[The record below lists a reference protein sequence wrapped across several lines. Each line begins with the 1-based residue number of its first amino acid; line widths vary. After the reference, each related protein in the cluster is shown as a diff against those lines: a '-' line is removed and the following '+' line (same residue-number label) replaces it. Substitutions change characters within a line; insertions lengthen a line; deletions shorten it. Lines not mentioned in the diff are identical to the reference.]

1 MCIDKTKR
9 ASLSIVAASLLFV
22 LNTNTNADNKM
33 FCSKSADEYK
43 YCKEL
48 QKYHHVKKNDLE
60 NILFMTDSLQYLSN
74 ANSRDKLSRA
84 LSEKIYLVL
93 KDINKTIKIAANEVR
108 KEKYKALGMVVV
120 PVKYGSNQK
129 LKYQDLRQMSR
140 GKLKKQIKKFYNQ
153 YENYDDEFLTDLLIA
168 NGSMFIILP
177 EIIQYDEMK
186 KNLLENKESDFEIAI
201 DGFFGLEKGMSESV
215 VTLALKIDRN
225 GNIRRVFDRKA
236 EYEKIRKAIVDL
248 IDNALGDIASQDE

>member
-1 MCIDKTKR
+1 MKKLNTL
-9 ASLSIVAASLLFV
+9 ALSSIVCGILATGTSLG
-22 LNTNTNADNKM
+22 AQSKM
-33 FCSKSADEYK
+33 FCEDDEEQYS

-48 QKYHHVKKNDLE
+48 KKYHHVKKNDLE
-60 NILFMTDSLQYLSN
+60 NIMFMTDSLQYLSN
-74 ANSRDKLSRA
+74 TNTRDKLSRA
-84 LSEKIYLVL
+84 LSEKIYLVM
-93 KDINKTIKIAANEVR
+93 KDINHTIKVAANEVR

-129 LKYQDLRQMSR
+129 LKYQELRNMAR
-140 GKLKKQIKKFYNQ
+140 GKLRKQIQKFYKQ
-153 YENYDDEFLTDLLIA
+153 YVIHDDEFLTDLLMA
-168 NGSMFIILP
+168 NGSTFIILP

-186 KNLLENKESDFEIAI
+186 KNLLQNKETDFEIAI

-225 GNIRRVFDRKA
+225 GNVRRVFDRKA
-236 EYEKIRKAIVDL
+236 EYEKIRKAIVNL

>member
-1 MCIDKTKR
+1 MIINIKKI
-9 ASLSIVAASLLFV
+9 ALSAIVSSIVFATNSMAVETKLF
-22 LNTNTNADNKM
+22 
-33 FCSKSADEYK
+33 CDESPEDYK

-48 QKYHHVKKNDLE
+48 KKYHHVKKNDME
-60 NILFMTDSLQYLSN
+60 NIMFMTDSLQYLTN
-74 ANSRDKLSRA
+74 ANLKDKVSRA
-84 LSEKIYLVL
+84 LSEKIYLVM

-120 PVKYGSNQK
+120 PVKYGSSQK
-129 LKYQDLRQMSR
+129 LKYQELRAMAR

-153 YENYDDEFLTDLLIA
+153 YEDHDDEFLTDLLLA

-177 EIIQYDEMK
+177 EIIQFDEMK
-186 KNLLENKESDFEIAI
+186 KNLMSDKETDFEIAI

-225 GNIRRVFDRKA
+225 GDVRRVFDRKA
-236 EYEKIRKAIVDL
+236 EYEKIRKAIVNL

>member
-1 MCIDKTKR
+1 MLKLNKLKISLATACLLLSTNSVTASTKM
-9 ASLSIVAASLLFV
+9 L
-22 LNTNTNADNKM
+22 
-33 FCSKSADEYK
+33 CEEYPAEYH

-48 QKYHHVKKNDLE
+48 KKYHHVKKDDLE
-60 NILFMTDSLQYLSN
+60 NIMFMTDSLQYLSN
-74 ANSRDKLSRA
+74 KNSRDKLSRA
-84 LSEKIYLVL
+84 LSEKIYLVM

-129 LKYQDLRQMSR
+129 LKYQTLRDMAR
-140 GKLKKQIKKFYNQ
+140 GKLKKQINKFYRQ
-153 YENYDDEFLTDLLIA
+153 YQDHDDEFLTDLLIA
-168 NGSMFIILP
+168 NGSMFVILP

-186 KNLLENKESDFEIAI
+186 KNLMQDKETDFEIAI
-201 DGFFGLEKGMSESV
+201 DGFFGLEKGMSESI

-225 GNIRRVFDRKA
+225 GNVRRVFDRKA
-236 EYEKIRKAIVDL
+236 EYEKIRKAIVNL

>member
-1 MCIDKTKR
+1 MSKLMK
-9 ASLSIVAASLLFV
+9 LSHSKIVAGLLLATFSCSSIH
-22 LNTNTNADNKM
+22 AKM
-33 FCSKSADEYK
+33 YCEEDEANYK

-48 QKYHHVKKNDLE
+48 KKYHHVKKNDME
-60 NILFMTDSLQYLSN
+60 NIMFMTDSLQYLSN
-74 ANSRDKLSRA
+74 ANTRNKLNRA
-84 LSEKIYLVL
+84 LSEKIFLVM

-129 LKYQDLRQMSR
+129 LKYQKLRDMAR
-140 GKLKKQIKKFYNQ
+140 GKLKKQIKKFYDQ
-153 YENYDDEFLTDLLIA
+153 YGDHDDEFLTDLLIA
-168 NGSMFIILP
+168 NGSTFVILP

-186 KNLLENKESDFEIAI
+186 KNLLQDKETDFEIAV

-215 VTLALKIDRN
+215 ITLSLKIDRN
-225 GNIRRVFDRKA
+225 GNVRRVFDRKA
-236 EYEKIRKAIVDL
+236 EYEKVRKAIVDL

>member
-1 MCIDKTKR
+1 MFKKVTISTVL
-9 ASLSIVAASLLFV
+9 AGLLLSVSSTGAA
-22 LNTNTNADNKM
+22 TTM
-33 FCSKSADEYK
+33 FCEEDITSYK
-43 YCKEL
+43 YCDNLK
-48 QKYHHVKKNDLE
+48 KYHYSKKDDLD
-60 NILFMTDSLQYLSN
+60 NIMFMTDSLQYLSSS
-74 ANSRDKLSRA
+74 NSKDKLSRA
-84 LSEKIYLVL
+84 LSEKIYLVM

-129 LKYQDLRQMSR
+129 LKYQDLREMAR
-140 GKLKKQIKKFYNQ
+140 GKLKKQIDKFYDQ
-153 YENYDDEFLTDLLIA
+153 YDEHDDEFLTDMLVS
-168 NGSMFIILP
+168 NGSTFIILP

-186 KNLLENKESDFEIAI
+186 KNLLNNKETDFEIAI

-225 GNIRRVFDRKA
+225 GDVRRVFDRKA

>member
-1 MCIDKTKR
+1 MIKNNHIKR
-9 ASLSIVAASLLFV
+9 TLFSFVTASVLFSLNSSA
-22 LNTNTNADNKM
+22 NTKM
-33 FCSKSADEYK
+33 FCKQSGENRP

-48 QKYHHVKKNDLE
+48 EKYHYTKKDDLE

-93 KDINKTIKIAANEVR
+93 RDINKTIKIAANEVR
-108 KEKYKALGMVVV
+108 KEKYKALGMVVA
-120 PVKYGSNQK
+120 PVKYGSNQM

-140 GKLKKQIKKFYNQ
+140 GKLRKQIKKFYKQ
-153 YENYDDEFLTDLLIA
+153 YDEYDDEFLTDLLIA
-168 NGSMFIILP
+168 NGSMFVILP

-186 KNLLENKESDFEIAI
+186 KNLLENKETDFEIAI

-225 GNIRRVFDRKA
+225 GNIRRIFDRKA

>member
-1 MCIDKTKR
+1 MLKLNKI
-9 ASLSIVAASLLFV
+9 ALSSFVAALL
-22 LNTNTNADNKM
+22 LSTSTATAATTLSCESPENNYD
-33 FCSKSADEYK
+33 

-48 QKYHHVKKNDLE
+48 KKYHHVKKNDLE
-60 NILFMTDSLQYLSN
+60 NIMFMTDSLQYLSN

-84 LSEKIYLVL
+84 LSEKIYLVM

-129 LKYQDLRQMSR
+129 LKYQKLRDMAR
-140 GKLKKQIKKFYNQ
+140 GKLKKQINKFYKQ
-153 YENYDDEFLTDLLIA
+153 YAEYDDEFLTDLLIS
-168 NGSMFIILP
+168 NGSMFVILP

-186 KNLLENKESDFEIAI
+186 KNLLGNKETDFEIAI

-225 GNIRRVFDRKA
+225 GHVRRVFDRKA
-236 EYEKIRKAIVDL
+236 EYEKIRKAIVNL

>member
-1 MCIDKTKR
+1 MLKKISMSTII
-9 ASLSIVAASLLFV
+9 AGLLFNV
-22 LNTNTNADNKM
+22 SSATAATTM
-33 FCSKSADEYK
+33 FCEDDTQTYK
-43 YCKEL
+43 YCENLK
-48 QKYHHVKKNDLE
+48 KYHYSKKDDLE
-60 NILFMTDSLQYLSN
+60 NIMFMTDSLHYLSSS
-74 ANSRDKLSRA
+74 NSRDKLSRA
-84 LSEKIYLVL
+84 LSEKIYLVM

-129 LKYQDLRQMSR
+129 LKYQSLRDMSR
-140 GKLKKQIKKFYNQ
+140 GKLQKQIKKFYDQ
-153 YENYDDEFLTDLLIA
+153 YEVHDDEFLTDLLIS
-168 NGSMFIILP
+168 NGSTFVIMP

-186 KNLLENKESDFEIAI
+186 KNLLNSKETDFEIAI

-225 GNIRRVFDRKA
+225 GDVRRVFDRKA

>member
-1 MCIDKTKR
+1 MKKINNIR
-9 ASLSIVAASLLFV
+9 ISLVLASLLYA
-22 LNTNTNADNKM
+22 TNSINASNKM
-33 FCSKSADEYK
+33 ICEESPESYK
-43 YCKEL
+43 YCDDLK
-48 QKYHHVKKNDLE
+48 KYHHTKKNDLE
-60 NILFMTDSLQYLSN
+60 NIMFMTDSLQYLSDK
-74 ANSRDKLSRA
+74 NSRNKLNRA
-84 LSEKIYLVL
+84 LSEKIFLVM

-129 LKYQDLRQMSR
+129 LKYQKLRDMAR
-140 GKLKKQIKKFYNQ
+140 GKLKKRIKSFYKQ
-153 YENYDDEFLTDLLIA
+153 YENYDDEFLTDLLVA
-168 NGSMFIILP
+168 NGSTFVILP

-186 KNLLENKESDFEIAI
+186 KNLLQDKETDFEIAI

-225 GNIRRVFDRKA
+225 GNVRRIFDRKA
-236 EYEKIRKAIVDL
+236 EYEKIRKAIVNL

>member
-1 MCIDKTKR
+1 MNSIKKNT
-9 ASLSIVAASLLFV
+9 LSIVAASLLMGFS
-22 LNTNTNADNKM
+22 TSTSAGTDM
-33 FCSKSADEYK
+33 FCSKQTDGYK

-48 QKYHHVKKNDLE
+48 VKYHHVKKDDLE
-60 NILFMTDSLQYLSN
+60 NILFMTDGLQYLSN
-74 ANSRDKLSRA
+74 ANSRDRLSRA
-84 LSEKIYLVL
+84 LSEKIYLVM

-129 LKYQDLRQMSR
+129 LKYQSLREMSR

-153 YENYDDEFLTDLLIA
+153 YEDYDDEFLTDLLTA

-186 KNLLENKESDFEIAI
+186 KNLLDTKETDFEVAI